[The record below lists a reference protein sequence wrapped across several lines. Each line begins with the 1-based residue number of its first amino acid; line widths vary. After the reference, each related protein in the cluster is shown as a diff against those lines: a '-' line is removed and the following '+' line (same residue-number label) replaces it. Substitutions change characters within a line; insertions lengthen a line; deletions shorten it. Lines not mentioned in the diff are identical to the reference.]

1 MSTETIE
8 APSTALT
15 APQRA
20 AVALSSAQTRID
32 LAELVKK
39 SANIVAVTNA
49 DGRTE
54 CHAAAMA
61 LVKARTTI
69 EKVGKAARED
79 ATAFSKACI
88 AEEKSLVAITA
99 AEEARLLTLR
109 NAWDDARAAEKAEA
123 ERLERERITKI
134 HLRLAD
140 IRAVVGLANAAK
152 LPECR
157 DLLARLQAYANEGF
171 EEFSDEA
178 TTTLADTIASVSAVI
193 VAKEEED
200 AERIRIKVEQEAE
213 RMKLAAERE
222 ELNRLR
228 AEQAAAQARVE
239 TDAKALRDAEAADMA
254 AKRDAFMAE
263 IAAANKAQQ
272 EARAAVDAAR
282 AAFEAEQAAVRA
294 QAAAVI
300 AAVTV
305 VDDEPASVAHMEPEF
320 VEPPTLMLVAQSIRP
335 SDVEIVEAVAA
346 AFSVAPATALSWILD
361 FSVEDAITHFEGV
374 AA

>member
-39 SANIVAVTNA
+39 SANILAVTNA

-79 ATAFSKACI
+79 AQAFSKSVI
-88 AEEKSLVAITA
+88 AEEKSLISITA
-99 AEEARLLTLR
+99 AEEARLLALR
-109 NAWDDARAAEKAEA
+109 NAWDEARAKEKEEA

-157 DLLARLQAYANEGF
+157 DLLARLDAYKNEGF

-178 TTTLADTIASVSAVI
+178 TTTLSETIASVSAVI
-193 VAKEEED
+193 VAKEAEE

-228 AEQAAAQARVE
+228 VEQAAAQAKVDA
-239 TDAKALRDAEAADMA
+239 DAKALRDAQAADM
-254 AKRDAFMAE
+254 KRQADE
-263 IAAANKAQQ
+263 LAQQ
-272 EARAAVDAAR
+272 R

-294 QAAAVI
+294 KAAAVI
-300 AAVTV
+300 AAVIV
-305 VDDEPASVAHMEPEF
+305 EDEPDLLPVASNEPERAPLVL
-320 VEPPTLMLVAQSIRP
+320 VESTAWQNMSRVIAVAI
-335 SDVEIVEAVAA
+335 EAVSTEFNVPWAEALALLGGVDWSAINPELLEQAA
-346 AFSVAPATALSWILD
+346 
-361 FSVEDAITHFEGV
+361 
-374 AA
+374 